1 MNGWS
6 ILFLNLHVATI
17 QLTERFKMKDRS
29 YKGYA
34 VHSLWAREA
43 VKRLLK
49 CRNIA
54 RLHSYRWCGKYW
66 RTCIPPKSSER
77 ETTVSSNWMQMSV
90 FIETIYCTIK
100 IEVFRYTSTYLFSIM
115 IYHTFNLAFSLEQS
129 PNLLIYFGNEVKY
142 DFISDKK
149 DYKINHDVFF
159 SFLFLFL
166 DFMII
171 SYLHYKNYVPLP
183 KKKQQQILYNYLPLM
198 RPTWWNTDPKPGPRY
213 NLTKDI

>member
-43 VKRLLK
+43 VKRLLLK

-54 RLHSYRWCGKYW
+54 RLQSYRWCGKYW
-66 RTCIPPKSSER
+66 RTCIPPQSSER

-90 FIETIYCTIK
+90 FIETFYCTIK

-159 SFLFLFL
+159 FFF
-166 DFMII
+166 F
-171 SYLHYKNYVPLP
+171 
-183 KKKQQQILYNYLPLM
+183 
-198 RPTWWNTDPKPGPRY
+198 
-213 NLTKDI
+213 